1 MIKKG
6 RFVIFFPFLD
16 VYRILIFGITEKI
29 LDSELDIFYNTEEI
43 QEIRMAMKFLSRQEE
58 LMLLSIWKLDENAY
72 GVTIRKKVTDLTGK
86 YWSIGAVYDVLDR
99 LTRKGLVS
107 TVVGDPIK
115 ARGGK
120 SKRFYRITRSG
131 FKALEEVRTLQQ
143 KAWVD
148 LPEPVLGKK

>member
-1 MIKKG
+1 MS
-6 RFVIFFPFLD
+6 IFCRLVCGALSFLYLSLVLVATAVAD
-16 VYRILIFGITEKI
+16 DYRT
-29 LDSELDIFYNTEEI
+29 
-43 QEIRMAMKFLSRQEE
+43 
-58 LMLLSIWKLDENAY
+58 W
-72 GVTIRKKVTDLTGK
+72 TDLTGK

-107 TVVGDPIK
+107 TVVSDPVK

-120 SKRFYRITRSG
+120 SKRFYRITKSG

-148 LPEPVLGKK
+148 LPKPALNKN

>member
-1 MIKKG
+1 MTPG
-6 RFVIFFPFLD
+6 P
-16 VYRILIFGITEKI
+16 
-29 LDSELDIFYNTEEI
+29 DIFYNTEEI
-43 QEIRMAMKFLSRQEE
+43 EEKRMTMKFLSRQEE
-58 LMLLSIWKLDENAY
+58 LMLLSIWKLDDNAY

-107 TVVGDPIK
+107 TVVSDPVK

-120 SKRFYRITRSG
+120 SKRFYRITKSG

-148 LPEPVLGKK
+148 LPKPALNKN